1 MELDFIFQSS
11 DHIRYERG
19 RHVSGPHGGAKRA
32 VKVEPNISG
41 HEGYSVTIYNMDGN
55 HPLWQNNIQMAPK
68 RMKIIKSDSKKIELQ
83 GYGFDSGGTPFS
95 NYGLTVEFEG
105 AEVQMCILHIHDRR
119 IDIEYLK

>member
-19 RHVSGPHGGAKRA
+19 HHVSGPHGGAKRA

-55 HPLWQNNIQMAPK
+55 HPIWQNNVQMAPK
-68 RMKIIKSDSKKIELQ
+68 RMKIVHSDVQRVELR
-83 GYGFDSGGTPFS
+83 GYGFDANGAPFS
-95 NYGLTVEFEG
+95 PFGLTVEFDG
-105 AEVQMCILHIHDRR
+105 LEVFKCTLHIHNRG
-119 IDIEYLK
+119 IDIEYIK